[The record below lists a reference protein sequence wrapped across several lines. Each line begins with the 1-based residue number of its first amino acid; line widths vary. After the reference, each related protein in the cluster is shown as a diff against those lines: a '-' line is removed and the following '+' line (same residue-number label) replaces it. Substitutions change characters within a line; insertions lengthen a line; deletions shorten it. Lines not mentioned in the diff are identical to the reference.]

1 MKHLPMLSALLRY
14 EIHDSHGIW
23 IALKQSK
30 VTVFWAAILF
40 YFGQSTCF
48 DPEISSQNNFWT
60 QSGSDEKLNSSG
72 LQTLLR
78 SLSRL
83 ELKCH
88 PWWRWSATDY
98 LADCIYDRLTR
109 YWIVQTLL
117 DDKVLICCLPRR
129 RSPTCGLRVVYVFS
143 RSRRWKRL
151 IDPHLGGIWF
161 STELWRSPCI
171 FLWRFIF
178 SKRSSKEYGFW

>member
-14 EIHDSHGIW
+14 EIHDSHGIL

-40 YFGQSTCF
+40 YFCQSTCF

-72 LQTLLR
+72 FQTLLR

-88 PWWRWSATDY
+88 PWWRWSATDS

-109 YWIVQTLL
+109 YWIVQTLRDL
-117 DDKVLICCLPRR
+117 FDVSFMIRFWFAVYQGEGHRLAVCAWFMFLAGADVENGWLI
-129 RSPTCGLRVVYVFS
+129 
-143 RSRRWKRL
+143 L
-151 IDPHLGGIWF
+151 I
-161 STELWRSPCI
+161 
-171 FLWRFIF
+171 
-178 SKRSSKEYGFW
+178 